1 MLGPWRNRRMW
12 IQSFSMDPDLLA
24 YLSEFVT
31 ERRRLRMQE
40 VLSERTR
47 YLTVVLEDLYQPHN
61 GSAVLRSCDAFGIQD
76 VHIVE
81 RKNRYRT
88 NPDIELGTSQWL
100 TLHRHRGPES
110 ESETVLG
117 ALRQAGYRT
126 VATARRED
134 AVPLEE
140 LDLEAGPIALLFG
153 TEISGLTPE
162 TIAGADEAL
171 WIPMHGFVESFN
183 ISVSVALCLQDLTRR
198 LRSSGIEW
206 ALPEGVRQEI
216 YLDWIRKSIK
226 NVEALEARYTHD
238 REG

>member
-1 MLGPWRNRRMW
+1 
-12 IQSFSMDPDLLA
+12 
-24 YLSEFVT
+24 
-31 ERRRLRMQE
+31 MQE
-40 VLSERTR
+40 VLSDRTR
-47 YLTVVLEDLYQPHN
+47 YLAVVLEDLYQPHN

-110 ESETVLG
+110 EPKTVLE
-117 ALRQAGYRT
+117 ALRNAGYRT

-134 AVPLEE
+134 AVPLGE
-140 LDLEAGPIALLFG
+140 LDLEAGPVALLFG

-183 ISVSVALCLQDLTRR
+183 ISVSVALCLQELTRR
-198 LRSSGIEW
+198 LRSSTIDW
-206 ALPEGVRQEI
+206 ALPEESRQQI

-226 NVEALEARYTHD
+226 NVEAIEARYTTD
-238 REG
+238 GRR

>member
-1 MLGPWRNRRMW
+1 MW
-12 IQSFSMDPDLLA
+12 IQSVGMDPDLLA
-24 YLSEFVT
+24 YLEEFVT
-31 ERRRLRMQE
+31 ERRRGRMQE
-40 VLSERTR
+40 VLSDRTR

-61 GSAVLRSCDAFGIQD
+61 ASAVLRSCDAFGVQD

-110 ESETVLG
+110 DPESVLG
-117 ALRQAGYRT
+117 ALRRAGYRT

-134 AVPLEE
+134 AVPLGE
-140 LDLEAGPIALLFG
+140 LDLEAGPVALLFG

-162 TIAGADEAL
+162 TVAGADEAL

-183 ISVSVALCLQDLTRR
+183 ISVSVALCLQELTRG
-198 LRSSGIEW
+198 LRASGIEW
-206 ALPEGVRQEI
+206 GLPEGHRHEI
-216 YLDWIRKSIK
+216 YLDWIRKSIR
-226 NVEALEARYTHD
+226 NVEALEARYTSD
-238 REG
+238 RER

>member
-1 MLGPWRNRRMW
+1 MW
-12 IQSFSMDPDLLA
+12 IQSDSMDPDLLA

-31 ERRRLRMQE
+31 ERRRRRMLE

-47 YLTVVLEDLYQPHN
+47 HLTVVLEDLYQPHN

-88 NPDIELGTSQWL
+88 NPDIDLGTSQWL
-100 TLHRHRGPES
+100 TLHRYQGTEAEPEAG
-110 ESETVLG
+110 LG
-117 ALRQAGYRT
+117 ALRKAGYRT

-134 AVPLEE
+134 AVPLDE
-140 LDLEAGPIALLFG
+140 LDLEAGPVALLFG

-162 TIAGADEAL
+162 TIAGADGAL

-183 ISVSVALCLQDLTRR
+183 ISVSVALCLQELTRR
-198 LRSSGIEW
+198 LRASEIEW
-206 ALPEGVRQEI
+206 TLPEEARKEI

-226 NVEALEARYTHD
+226 NVEALEARYTSE
-238 REG
+238 RER

>member
-1 MLGPWRNRRMW
+1 VKVG
-12 IQSFSMDPDLLA
+12 SDSDLLA
-24 YLSEFVT
+24 YLSDFVT
-31 ERRRLRMQE
+31 ERRRRRMLE
-40 VLSERTR
+40 VLAQRTR

-61 GSAVLRSCDAFGIQD
+61 GSAVLRSCDAFGVQD

-100 TLHRHRGPES
+100 TLHRHRDS
-110 ESETVLG
+110 EAAPDALLRTLSE
-117 ALRQAGYRT
+117 AGYRT
-126 VATARRED
+126 VATARRDD

-140 LDLEAGPIALLFG
+140 LDLEAGPVALLFG

-183 ISVSVALCLQDLTRR
+183 ISVSVALCLQELSRR
-198 LRSSGIEW
+198 LRSSGIDW
-206 ALPEGVRQEI
+206 AIPEEDRRRI
-216 YLDWIRKSIK
+216 YLDWVRKSIK
-226 NVEALEARYTHD
+226 NVEAIEARYTTD
-238 REG
+238 SRR